1 MTKRILLL
9 FLFCVTFIGN
19 AQSYSEGK
27 IDDLVSNY
35 IKKLRSQKIDTI
47 CVYENYCVGCERTYN
62 SSKIYDEETCYD
74 ELKNEPAYIF
84 WKEKGKTFFT
94 KINTCFEYP
103 GIIISKDDFWDIY
116 FSNKILIQKEVVKP
130 FEYKISSNKNNE
142 TATLR
147 SLHST
152 YQIFKMTNKDNTI
165 IKNFDHFKLRKT
177 NEAFSNKTVNNINYE
192 HNINLKSKLI
202 IDILERITSE
212 AEKNNTFKKIKSR

>member
-165 IKNFDHFKLRKT
+165 IKNFDHFKLRKRMKH
-177 NEAFSNKTVNNINYE
+177 FQ
-192 HNINLKSKLI
+192 
-202 IDILERITSE
+202 
-212 AEKNNTFKKIKSR
+212 IKQ